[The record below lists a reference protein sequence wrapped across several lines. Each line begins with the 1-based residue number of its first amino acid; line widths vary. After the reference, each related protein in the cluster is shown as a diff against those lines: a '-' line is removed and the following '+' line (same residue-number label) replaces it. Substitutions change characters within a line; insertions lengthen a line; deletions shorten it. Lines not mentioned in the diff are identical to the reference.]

1 MVPVYGSQD
10 KRGLP
15 IKKPWRLMTTSPEM
29 VEAFRGLSCKHKP
42 DEHGEARGKALER
55 TGFYTQAM
63 CELIAKTINPKVG
76 TMVVPAL
83 PVVAICQDKEHREI
97 QQGSRHVAALAGF
110 AELAA
115 VVETDET
122 TQRLVSDIVDLNGLI
137 SEIEGLPRDPSSPE
151 VMAMVTKL
159 LSRAEMLASPEALA
173 AVRAEADGLRSVPT

>member
-1 MVPVYGSQD
+1 MKQGV
-10 KRGLP
+10 
-15 IKKPWRLMTTSPEM
+15 RLS
-29 VEAFRGLSCKHKP
+29 
-42 DEHGEARGKALER
+42 

-63 CELIAKTINPKVG
+63 CELIAKTINPRVG
-76 TMVVPAL
+76 TAVVPAL
-83 PVVAICQDKEHREI
+83 PVVAVTHDKDHMEMEQR
-97 QQGSRHVAALAGF
+97 SRHVAALAGF

-151 VMAMVTKL
+151 VTAMVTKP

-173 AVRAEADGLRSVPT
+173 AVRAEADGLRSVPTWDENHPREFEDVRNESRKSGVKVHFGKLMTIASIKFYELVSTFRR